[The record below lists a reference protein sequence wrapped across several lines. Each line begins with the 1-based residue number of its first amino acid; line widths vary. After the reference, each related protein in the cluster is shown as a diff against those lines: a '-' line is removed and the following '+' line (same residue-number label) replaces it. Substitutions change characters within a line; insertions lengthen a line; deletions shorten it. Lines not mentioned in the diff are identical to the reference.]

1 MIPTVHFSF
10 APQWLWTIMI
20 SSRTPLVLHI
30 GRSTI
35 LAIMQGC
42 HVPRGFQLQEWN
54 HESKTETLLIMV
66 QTDPTLKSTLDLNDP
81 KLDEV
86 GTTPLRN
93 RPAMTKKMGRFLIL
107 LGLWSC
113 VATMVQFEDTKRVF
127 DISRGLFS
135 RWLIEN
141 HPTTTNF
148 PPKQLLIGPLPFKLS
163 AVDHLWIWVKWV
175 GPSYC
180 WSDSHSCLRAKL
192 GMPSDIS
199 LSWQPLWY
207 SCSWIGQS
215 CKQHCVPVETQKVAG
230 FTIYACGFS
239 RRCLVSW
246 GFAEAFYSP
255 CHRHPDVLGQV
266 MFFNLPLLLSAWVF

>member
-1 MIPTVHFSF
+1 MHALDMCKGCEHDPHCPFLICTTMALNNHDFKPN
-10 APQWLWTIMI
+10 
-20 SSRTPLVLHI
+20 PLVLHI

-135 RWLIEN
+135 RWLIWEPPNN
-141 HPTTTNF
+141 HQLPTKAATYWATSF
-148 PPKQLLIGPLPFKLS
+148 QTLSSGSPVDLGEMSGSELLLIWLTFMFACK
-163 AVDHLWIWVKWV
+163 AWNAKW
-175 GPSYC
+175 YF
-180 WSDSHSCLRAKL
+180 
-192 GMPSDIS
+192 I
-199 LSWQPLWY
+199 
-207 SCSWIGQS
+207 
-215 CKQHCVPVETQKVAG
+215 
-230 FTIYACGFS
+230 
-239 RRCLVSW
+239 
-246 GFAEAFYSP
+246 
-255 CHRHPDVLGQV
+255 VLAAIV
-266 MFFNLPLLLSAWVF
+266 IFL